1 MGFYEGSYFTV
12 VVDRG
17 HHNRRFLA
25 ATHRFGDTSDRRMFF
40 QRYNLAGW

>member
-1 MGFYEGSYFTV
+1 VEFYEGSYFTV
-12 VVDRG
+12 VLGVG
-17 HHNRRFLA
+17 PGPRRYLA